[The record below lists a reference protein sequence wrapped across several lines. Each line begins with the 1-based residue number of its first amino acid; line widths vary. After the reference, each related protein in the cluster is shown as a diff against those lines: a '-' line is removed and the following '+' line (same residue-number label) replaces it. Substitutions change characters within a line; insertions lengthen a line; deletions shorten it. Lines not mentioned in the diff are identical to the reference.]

1 MHSQFGGGDF
11 GFGVSRG
18 SVGGGGSSS
27 EISSG
32 SSDFTYIYCN
42 TRVIENKIRTENNE
56 IIHMGVFPRRRAAL
70 RAARAAGWRGVD

>member
-32 SSDFTYIYCN
+32 SSDFMYIFCN
-42 TRVIENKIRTENNE
+42 TVVSTHERMDEVLS
-56 IIHMGVFPRRRAAL
+56 PPAQ
-70 RAARAAGWRGVD
+70 RGFC

>member
-32 SSDFTYIYCN
+32 SSDFMYIYCN
-42 TRVIENKIRTENNE
+42 TVVLTHERMDEVLSQPAQL
-56 IIHMGVFPRRRAAL
+56 GFC
-70 RAARAAGWRGVD
+70 